1 MLPVHIYMHV
11 YIFLFNFLLYQK
23 LMIYNTIQ
31 KIEKHYMTRFK
42 LTTMN
47 TNGNCYI
54 NSHIENIKISLPST
68 PLNVLSLSFYTSL
81 LARVALCN

>member
-31 KIEKHYMTRFK
+31 KIEKHYMIRFK

-54 NSHIENIKISLPST
+54 NSHIENIKISLPL
-68 PLNVLSLSFYTSL
+68 PL
-81 LARVALCN
+81 